1 MKQVVK
7 NRIHAVDALRGFA
20 LAGIVIAH
28 VLEQFLAG
36 FPTDEMR
43 AVMFSGPVDYIVD
56 TVSFWIIRGKF
67 FALFSLL
74 FGLSFFIQMDNA
86 EKSGVHYKT
95 RYLWRLL
102 VLLVIGVAHNSF
114 YSGDILVIYVLFG
127 FLLIPFHSVSNKVV
141 LALAV
146 ILFLGGGRFL
156 SYGIFGN
163 ESIIA
168 LNIENFDEKY
178 MAAITGGSLFE
189 VWRMNFISMI
199 GKFNFQMGVLGRG
212 YLTFAFFLLG
222 MWIGRTRLLE
232 NLQSNTTV
240 LKKIILWSF
249 VGTLAMIPL
258 FWYLFSQMESIF
270 DFTSW
275 WSMFALSAYDNFNF
289 FFTIFL
295 AAGFVYLF
303 ELPKMQKT
311 LSWLAPYGRMALT
324 NYVFQSL
331 IGTFLFFN
339 WGLGY
344 MGQLRN
350 IELLLIAFLIIGAQM
365 IISFYWMKK
374 FKYGP
379 IEWLWR
385 SLTYLKVQPF
395 IISQPIPVVIKE
407 KLD

>member
-1 MKQVVK
+1 MNQVQK

-36 FPTDEMR
+36 FPTEEMR
-43 AVMFSGPVDYIVD
+43 AVMFTGPIDYVVD

-102 VLLVIGVAHNSF
+102 VLLGIGMFHNFF

-127 FLLIPFHSVSNKVV
+127 FLLIPFYSVSNKVV

-146 ILFLGGGRFL
+146 FLFLGGGRFL
-156 SYGIFGN
+156 SFGIFGN
-163 ESIIA
+163 ESILA

-178 MAAITGGSLFE
+178 MAAITGGTIME
-189 VWRMNFISMI
+189 VWRVNFIALI

-232 NLQSNTTV
+232 NLQTNATI

-249 VGTLAMIPL
+249 IGTLAMIPV
-258 FWYLFSQMESIF
+258 FWYLFSQMDSIF

-311 LSWLAPYGRMALT
+311 LSWFAPYGRMALT

-365 IISFYWMKK
+365 IISFY
-374 FKYGP
+374 
-379 IEWLWR
+379 
-385 SLTYLKVQPF
+385 
-395 IISQPIPVVIKE
+395 
-407 KLD
+407 

>member
-1 MKQVVK
+1 MNTAKK
-7 NRIHAVDALRGFA
+7 NRIHSVDALRGFA
-20 LAGIVIAH
+20 LTGIVIAH
-28 VLEQFLAG
+28 VLEQYLAA
-36 FPTDEMR
+36 FPTQEMQ
-43 AVMFSGPVDYIVD
+43 AVMFAGPVDTIVD
-56 TVSFWIIRGKF
+56 GFSFWVIRGKF

-86 EKSGVHYKT
+86 EKSATHYKT

-102 VLLVIGVAHNSF
+102 VLLGIGVVHNSF
-114 YSGDILVIYVLFG
+114 YSGDILVVYVLFG
-127 FLLIPFHSVSNKVV
+127 FLLIPFYSVSNKVV

-163 ESIIA
+163 ESILA
-168 LNIENFDEKY
+168 MNIENFSETY
-178 MAAITGGSLFE
+178 MAAITSGTIME
-189 VWRMNFISMI
+189 VWRVNFISMI

-222 MWIGRTRLLE
+222 MWIGRTRLFE
-232 NLQSNTTV
+232 NLQTNAPL
-240 LKKIILWSF
+240 LKKIILWSA
-249 VGTLAMIPL
+249 VGTIAMIPL
-258 FWYLFSQMESIF
+258 FWYMFSQMESIF

-295 AAGFVYLF
+295 AAGFVYLY
-303 ELPKMQKT
+303 ELPKMQRL
-311 LSWLAPYGRMALT
+311 LSWFAPYGRMALT

-344 MGQLRN
+344 IGQFRN
-350 IELLLIAFLIIGAQM
+350 IELFIIGLLIIGAQM
-365 IISFYWMKK
+365 IISFYWLKN

-379 IEWLWR
+379 LEWAWR
-385 SLTYLKVQPF
+385 SLTYMKIQPF
-395 IISQPIPVVIKE
+395 IAQP
-407 KLD
+407 KLESGIVT

>member
-1 MKQVVK
+1 MNPVKK

-28 VLEQFLAG
+28 VLEQFLAA
-36 FPTDEMR
+36 FPTEEMQ
-43 AVMFSGPVDYIVD
+43 AVMFSGPVDHAVD
-56 TVSFWIIRGKF
+56 AFSFWGIRGKF

-86 EKSGVHYKT
+86 EKSGVSYKM
-95 RYLWRLL
+95 RYLWRLM
-102 VLLVIGVAHNSF
+102 VLFGIGVVHNSF
-114 YSGDILVIYVLFG
+114 YSGDILVVYVLFG
-127 FLLIPFHSVSNKVV
+127 FLLIPFYSVSNKVV

-163 ESIIA
+163 ESILA
-168 LNIENFDEKY
+168 LNIENFNEKY
-178 MAAITGGSLFE
+178 LAAITSGTILD
-189 VWRMNFISMI
+189 VWRVNFISMI
-199 GKFNFQMGVLGRG
+199 GKFNFQMGVFGRG
-212 YLTFAFFLLG
+212 YLTFAFFLFG

-232 NLQSNTTV
+232 NLQTNAAT

-249 VGTLAMIPL
+249 VGTIAMIPL
-258 FWYLFSQMESIF
+258 FWYMFSQMESIF

-295 AAGFVYLF
+295 AAGFIYLF
-303 ELPKMQKT
+303 ELPKMQKA
-311 LSWLAPYGRMALT
+311 LSWFGPYGRMALT

-339 WGLGY
+339 WGLGLI
-344 MGQLRN
+344 GKFRN
-350 IELLLIAFLIIGAQM
+350 IELLVIALLLIGLQI
-365 IISFYWMKK
+365 IISWYWFKK

-379 IEWLWR
+379 VEWLWR
-385 SLTYLKVQPF
+385 SLTYLKLQPF
-395 IISQPIPVVIKE
+395 RILKPIPVAIK
-407 KLD
+407 K

>member
-1 MKQVVK
+1 MKTVNK
-7 NRIHAVDALRGFA
+7 NRIHSVDALRGFA

-28 VLEQFLAG
+28 VLEQYLAA
-36 FPTDEMR
+36 FPTEEMR
-43 AVMFSGPVDYIVD
+43 AVMFAGPVDTIVD
-56 TVSFWIIRGKF
+56 GFSFWVIRGKF

-86 EKSGVHYKT
+86 EKSGTHYKT

-102 VLLVIGVAHNSF
+102 VLLGIGVVHNSF
-114 YSGDILVIYVLFG
+114 YSGDILVVYVLFG
-127 FLLIPFHSVSNKVV
+127 FLLIPFHSISNKIV

-146 ILFLGGGRFL
+146 LLFLGGGRFL

-163 ESIIA
+163 ESILA
-168 LNIENFDEKY
+168 MNIENFNETY
-178 MAAITGGSLFE
+178 IAAITSGTIIE
-189 VWRMNFISMI
+189 VWRVNFISMI

-222 MWIGRTRLLE
+222 MWIGRTRLFE
-232 NLQSNTTV
+232 NLQTNASL
-240 LKKIILWSF
+240 LKKIMLWSS
-249 VGTLAMIPL
+249 VGTIAMIPL
-258 FWYLFSQMESIF
+258 FWYMFSHMESIF

-295 AAGFVYLF
+295 AAGFVYLY
-303 ELPKMQKT
+303 ELPKMQRL
-311 LSWLAPYGRMALT
+311 LSWFAPYGRMALT

-344 MGQLRN
+344 IGQFRN
-350 IELLLIAFLIIGAQM
+350 IELFIIGLLIIAAQM
-365 IISFYWMKK
+365 IISYYWLKK

-379 IEWLWR
+379 LEWAWR
-385 SLTYLKVQPF
+385 SLTYMKIQPF
-395 IISQPIPVVIKE
+395 IAQP
-407 KLD
+407 KLESAIVT

>member
-1 MKQVVK
+1 MNTVK
-7 NRIHAVDALRGFA
+7 INRIHSVDALRGFA
-20 LAGIVIAH
+20 LTGIVIAH
-28 VLEQFLAG
+28 VLEQYLAA
-36 FPTDEMR
+36 FPTQEMQ
-43 AVMFSGPVDYIVD
+43 AVMFAGPLDTIVD
-56 TVSFWIIRGKF
+56 GFSFWVIRGKF

-86 EKSGVHYKT
+86 EKSATHYKT

-102 VLLVIGVAHNSF
+102 VLLGIGVVHNSF
-114 YSGDILVIYVLFG
+114 YSGDILVVYVLFG
-127 FLLIPFHSVSNKVV
+127 FLLIPFYSVSNKVV

-163 ESIIA
+163 ESILA
-168 LNIENFDEKY
+168 MNIENFSETY
-178 MAAITGGSLFE
+178 MAAITSGTIME
-189 VWRMNFISMI
+189 VWRVNFISMI

-222 MWIGRTRLLE
+222 MWIGRTRLFE
-232 NLQSNTTV
+232 NLQTNAPL
-240 LKKIILWSF
+240 LKKIILWSAA
-249 VGTLAMIPL
+249 GTIAMIPL
-258 FWYLFSQMESIF
+258 FWYMFSQMESIF

-295 AAGFVYLF
+295 AAGFVYLY
-303 ELPKMQKT
+303 ELPKMQKL
-311 LSWLAPYGRMALT
+311 LSWFAPYGRMALT

-344 MGQLRN
+344 IGQFRN
-350 IELLLIAFLIIGAQM
+350 IELFIIGLLIIGAQM
-365 IISFYWMKK
+365 IISFYWLKN

-379 IEWLWR
+379 LEWAWR
-385 SLTYLKVQPF
+385 SLTYMKIQPF
-395 IISQPIPVVIKE
+395 IAQP
-407 KLD
+407 KLESGIVT

>member
-1 MKQVVK
+1 MNTAKK
-7 NRIHAVDALRGFA
+7 NRIHSVDALRGFA
-20 LAGIVIAH
+20 LTGIVIAH
-28 VLEQFLAG
+28 VLEQYLAA
-36 FPTDEMR
+36 FPTQEMQ
-43 AVMFSGPVDYIVD
+43 AVMFAGPVDTIVD
-56 TVSFWIIRGKF
+56 GFSFWVIRGKF

-86 EKSGVHYKT
+86 EKSATHYKT

-102 VLLVIGVAHNSF
+102 VLLGIGVVHNSF
-114 YSGDILVIYVLFG
+114 YSGDILVVYVLFG
-127 FLLIPFHSVSNKVV
+127 FLLIPFYSVSNKVV

-163 ESIIA
+163 ESILA
-168 LNIENFDEKY
+168 MNIENFSETY
-178 MAAITGGSLFE
+178 MAAITSGTIME
-189 VWRMNFISMI
+189 VWRVNFISMI

-222 MWIGRTRLLE
+222 MWIGRTRLFE
-232 NLQSNTTV
+232 NLQTNAPL
-240 LKKIILWSF
+240 LKKIILWSAA
-249 VGTLAMIPL
+249 GTIAMIPL
-258 FWYLFSQMESIF
+258 FWYMFSQMESIF

-295 AAGFVYLF
+295 AAGFVYLH
-303 ELPKMQKT
+303 ELPKMQRL
-311 LSWLAPYGRMALT
+311 LSWFAPYGRMALT

-344 MGQLRN
+344 IGQFRN
-350 IELLLIAFLIIGAQM
+350 IELFIIGLLIIGAQM
-365 IISFYWMKK
+365 IISFYWLKN

-379 IEWLWR
+379 LEWAWR
-385 SLTYLKVQPF
+385 SLTYMKIQPF
-395 IISQPIPVVIKE
+395 IAQP
-407 KLD
+407 KLESGIVT

>member
-1 MKQVVK
+1 MNTAKK
-7 NRIHAVDALRGFA
+7 NRIHSVDALRGFA
-20 LAGIVIAH
+20 LTGIVIAH
-28 VLEQFLAG
+28 VLEQYLAA
-36 FPTDEMR
+36 FPTQEMQ
-43 AVMFSGPVDYIVD
+43 AVMFAGPVDTIVD
-56 TVSFWIIRGKF
+56 GFSFWVIRGKF

-86 EKSGVHYKT
+86 EKSATHYKT

-102 VLLVIGVAHNSF
+102 VLLGIGVVHNSF
-114 YSGDILVIYVLFG
+114 YSGDILVVYVLFG
-127 FLLIPFHSVSNKVV
+127 FLLIPFYSVSNKVV

-163 ESIIA
+163 ESILA
-168 LNIENFDEKY
+168 MNIENFSETY
-178 MAAITGGSLFE
+178 MAAITSGTIME
-189 VWRMNFISMI
+189 VWRVNFISMI

-222 MWIGRTRLLE
+222 MWIGRTRLFE
-232 NLQSNTTV
+232 NLQTNAPL
-240 LKKIILWSF
+240 LKKIILWSAA
-249 VGTLAMIPL
+249 GTIAMIPL
-258 FWYLFSQMESIF
+258 FWYMFSQMESIF

-295 AAGFVYLF
+295 AAGFVYLY
-303 ELPKMQKT
+303 ELPKMQRL
-311 LSWLAPYGRMALT
+311 LSWFAPYGRMALT

-344 MGQLRN
+344 IGQFRN
-350 IELLLIAFLIIGAQM
+350 IELFIIGLLIIGAQM
-365 IISFYWMKK
+365 IISFYWLKN

-379 IEWLWR
+379 LEWAWR
-385 SLTYLKVQPF
+385 SLTYMKIQPF
-395 IISQPIPVVIKE
+395 IAQP
-407 KLD
+407 KLESGIVT

>member
-1 MKQVVK
+1 MNQVKK

-43 AVMFSGPVDYIVD
+43 AVMFSGPVDFIVD

-86 EKSGVHYKT
+86 EKSGVNYKT
-95 RYLWRLL
+95 WYLWRLL
-102 VLLVIGVAHNSF
+102 ILLVIGVVHNSF

-127 FLLIPFHSVSNKVV
+127 FLLIPFQSVSNKVV
-141 LALAV
+141 LAIAV

-156 SYGIFGN
+156 SFGIFGN
-163 ESIIA
+163 DSIIA

-178 MAAITGGSLFE
+178 ITAITGGSLTE
-189 VWRMNFISMI
+189 VWRVNFIALI

-222 MWIGRTRLLE
+222 MWIGRSRLLE
-232 NLQSNTTV
+232 NLQANTTF

-249 VGTLAMIPL
+249 VGTIAMIPL

-275 WSMFALSAYDNFNF
+275 WSMFALTAYDNFNF

-303 ELPKMQKT
+303 ESPKMQKT

-365 IISFYWMKK
+365 IISFYWMRK

-385 SLTYLKVQPF
+385 SLTFLKLQPF
-395 IISQPIPVVIKE
+395 IMSNSHPVVIQE
-407 KLD
+407 K

>member
-1 MKQVVK
+1 MNTIKK
-7 NRIHAVDALRGFA
+7 NRIHSVDALRGFA

-28 VLEQFLAG
+28 VLEQYLAA
-36 FPTDEMR
+36 FPTEEMR
-43 AVMFSGPVDYIVD
+43 AVMFSGPVDNMVD
-56 TVSFWIIRGKF
+56 LFSFWVIRGKF

-86 EKSGVHYKT
+86 EKSATHYKT

-102 VLLVIGVAHNSF
+102 VLLGIGVVHNSF
-114 YSGDILVIYVLFG
+114 YSGDILVVYVLFG
-127 FLLIPFHSVSNKVV
+127 FLLIPFHSVSNKIV

-146 ILFLGGGRFL
+146 LLFLGGGRFL

-163 ESIIA
+163 ESILA
-168 LNIENFDEKY
+168 MNIENFSETY
-178 MAAITGGSLFE
+178 LAAITSGTIIE
-189 VWRMNFISMI
+189 VWWVNFISMI

-222 MWIGRTRLLE
+222 MWIGRTRLFE
-232 NLQSNTTV
+232 NLQTNAPL
-240 LKKIILWSF
+240 LKKIILWSAA
-249 VGTLAMIPL
+249 GTIAMIPL
-258 FWYLFSQMESIF
+258 FWYMFSQMESIF

-295 AAGFVYLF
+295 AAGFVYLY
-303 ELPKMQKT
+303 ELPKMQKL
-311 LSWLAPYGRMALT
+311 LSWFAPYGRMALT

-344 MGQLRN
+344 IGQFRN
-350 IELLLIAFLIIGAQM
+350 IELFIIGLLIIGAQM
-365 IISFYWMKK
+365 IISFYWLKN

-379 IEWLWR
+379 LEWAWR
-385 SLTYLKVQPF
+385 SLTYMKIQPF
-395 IISQPIPVVIKE
+395 IAQP
-407 KLD
+407 KLESGIVT

>member
-1 MKQVVK
+1 MNQVVK

-43 AVMFSGPVDYIVD
+43 AVMFSGPVDFIVD

-86 EKSGVHYKT
+86 EKSGVNYKT

-127 FLLIPFHSVSNKVV
+127 FLLIPFHSTSNKVV

-163 ESIIA
+163 DSIIA

-178 MAAITGGSLFE
+178 MAAITGGTLLD
-189 VWRMNFISMI
+189 VWRVNFIALI
-199 GKFNFQMGVLGRG
+199 GKFNFQMGVFGRG

-240 LKKIILWSF
+240 LKKIIQWSF

-311 LSWLAPYGRMALT
+311 LAWLAPYGRMALT

-407 KLD
+407 N

>member
-1 MKQVVK
+1 MVTNKK
-7 NRIHAVDALRGFA
+7 NRIHSVDALRGFA

-28 VLEQFLAG
+28 VLEQYLAA
-36 FPTDEMR
+36 FPTEEMK
-43 AVMFSGPVDYIVD
+43 AVMFAGPVDYIVD
-56 TVSFWIIRGKF
+56 EFSFWVIRGKF

-102 VLLVIGVAHNSF
+102 ILLGIGVVHNLF
-114 YSGDILVIYVLFG
+114 YAGDILVIYVLFG
-127 FLLIPFHSVSNKVV
+127 FLLIPFHAVSNKIVLVV
-141 LALAV
+141 AV

-156 SYGIFGN
+156 SYGIFGS
-163 ESIIA
+163 EPILAMS
-168 LNIENFDEKY
+168 IENFNETY
-178 MAAITGGSLFE
+178 LAALTSGSLLE
-189 VWRMNFISMI
+189 VWRMNFLSMV

-222 MWIGRTRLLE
+222 MWIGRTRLFE
-232 NLQSNTTV
+232 NLQSNATM
-240 LKKIILWSF
+240 LKKIILWSAA
-249 VGTLAMIPL
+249 GTIAMIPI
-258 FWYLFSQMESIF
+258 FWYMFSQMDSIF
-270 DFTSW
+270 DFTTW

-295 AAGFVYLF
+295 AAGFVYLY
-303 ELPKMQKT
+303 ELPKMQKL
-311 LSWLAPYGRMALT
+311 LSWFAPYGRMALT

-344 MGQLRN
+344 VGKLRN
-350 IELLLIAFLIIGAQM
+350 IELLFIALAILGAQM
-365 IISFYWMKK
+365 VISYYWLKK

-379 IEWLWR
+379 LEWAWR
-385 SLTYLKVQPF
+385 SLTYMEIQSFTREPEKVKPGF
-395 IISQPIPVVIKE
+395 IV
-407 KLD
+407 

>member
-1 MKQVVK
+1 MDPVQK

-43 AVMFSGPVDYIVD
+43 AVMFTGPVDYIVD

-95 RYLWRLL
+95 RYLCRLL

-156 SYGIFGN
+156 SFGIFGN

-178 MAAITGGSLFE
+178 MAAITGGTIMD
-189 VWRMNFISMI
+189 VWRVNFFALI

-232 NLQSNTTV
+232 NLQSNTTF
-240 LKKIILWSF
+240 LKKLILWSF
-249 VGTLAMIPL
+249 LGTLAMIPL

-303 ELPKMQKT
+303 ESPKMQKR
-311 LSWLAPYGRMALT
+311 LSWFVPYGRMALT

-339 WGLGY
+339 WGLDLA
-344 MGQLRN
+344 GQFRN
-350 IELLLIAFLIIGAQM
+350 IELLIIAFLIIGTQM
-365 IISFYWMKK
+365 VISWYWMKK
-374 FKYGP
+374 FKFGP
-379 IEWLWR
+379 VEWIWR
-385 SLTYLKVQPF
+385 SLTYLKLQPF
-395 IISQPIPVVIKE
+395 KILNPNPVVIKE
-407 KLD
+407 Y

>member
-1 MKQVVK
+1 MDPVQK

-43 AVMFSGPVDYIVD
+43 AVMFTGPVDYIVD

-156 SYGIFGN
+156 SFGIFGN

-178 MAAITGGSLFE
+178 MAAITGGTIMD
-189 VWRMNFISMI
+189 VWRVNFFALI

-232 NLQSNTTV
+232 NLQSNTTF
-240 LKKIILWSF
+240 LKKLILWSF
-249 VGTLAMIPL
+249 LGTLAMIPL

-303 ELPKMQKT
+303 ESPKMQKR
-311 LSWLAPYGRMALT
+311 LSWFVPYGRMALT

-339 WGLGY
+339 YGLGY
-344 MGQLRN
+344 MGKFRN
-350 IELLLIAFLIIGAQM
+350 IELLIIPFLIIGAQM
-365 IISFYWMKK
+365 VISWYWMKK
-374 FKYGP
+374 FKFGP
-379 IEWLWR
+379 VEWVWR
-385 SLTYLKVQPF
+385 SLTYLKLQPF
-395 IISQPIPVVIKE
+395 KILNPNPVVIKE
-407 KLD
+407 Y

>member
-1 MKQVVK
+1 MDPVQK

-43 AVMFSGPVDYIVD
+43 AVMFTGPVDYIVD

-156 SYGIFGN
+156 SFGIFGN

-178 MAAITGGSLFE
+178 MAAITGGTIMD
-189 VWRMNFISMI
+189 VWRVNFFALI

-232 NLQSNTTV
+232 NLQSNTTF
-240 LKKIILWSF
+240 LKKLILWSF
-249 VGTLAMIPL
+249 LGTLAMIPL

-303 ELPKMQKT
+303 ESPKMQKR
-311 LSWLAPYGRMALT
+311 LS
-324 NYVFQSL
+324 
-331 IGTFLFFN
+331 
-339 WGLGY
+339 
-344 MGQLRN
+344 
-350 IELLLIAFLIIGAQM
+350 
-365 IISFYWMKK
+365 
-374 FKYGP
+374 
-379 IEWLWR
+379 
-385 SLTYLKVQPF
+385 
-395 IISQPIPVVIKE
+395 
-407 KLD
+407 

>member
-1 MKQVVK
+1 MSLSEKK
-7 NRIHAVDALRGFA
+7 RIHSIDALRGFA
-20 LAGIVIAH
+20 LFGIVIAH
-28 VLEQFLAG
+28 VLEQFLAAS
-36 FPTDEMR
+36 PTGEMQ
-43 AVMFSGPVDYIVD
+43 AVMVSKPIDQIVD
-56 TVSFWIIRGKF
+56 LLSFWIIRGKF

-102 VLLVIGVAHNSF
+102 VLLGIGMVHNFF
-114 YSGDILVIYVLFG
+114 YSGDILTIYVLFG
-127 FLLIPFHSVSNKVV
+127 FLLIPFFSVSNRVV
-141 LALAV
+141 LVIAV
-146 ILFLGGGRFL
+146 LLFLGLGRFL
-156 SYGIFGN
+156 SFAIFGN

-178 MAAITGGSLFE
+178 MSAITGGTLLD
-189 VWRMNFISMI
+189 VWQMNFYALI

-222 MWIGRTRLLE
+222 MWLGRTRLLE
-232 NLQSNTTV
+232 NLQQNKTV
-240 LKKIILWSF
+240 LKKIMLWSF
-249 VGTLAMIPL
+249 VGTLAMIPV

-295 AAGFVYLF
+295 ASGFVYLI
-303 ELPKMQKT
+303 ELPKMQT
-311 LSWLAPYGRMALT
+311 VLSWFAPYGRMALT

-339 WGLGY
+339 WGLGLV
-344 MGQLRN
+344 GQFRN
-350 IELLLIAFLIIGAQM
+350 LELLIIALLIIAAQM
-365 IISFYWMKK
+365 VISWYWMKK
-374 FKYGP
+374 FKFGP

-385 SLTYLKVQPF
+385 SLTYLKIQPF
-395 IISQPIPVVIKE
+395 INSRPIPE
-407 KLD
+407 TLKL

>member
-1 MKQVVK
+1 MKTVKK
-7 NRIHAVDALRGFA
+7 NRIHSVDALRGFA

-28 VLEQFLAG
+28 VLEQYLAA
-36 FPTDEMR
+36 FPTEEMQ
-43 AVMFSGPVDYIVD
+43 AVMFAGPVDAIVD
-56 TVSFWIIRGKF
+56 GFSFWVIRGKF

-102 VLLVIGVAHNSF
+102 VLLGIGVVHNFF
-114 YSGDILVIYVLFG
+114 YSGDILVVYVLFG
-127 FLLIPFHSVSNKVV
+127 FLLIPFHSISSKIV
-141 LALAV
+141 LAVA
-146 ILFLGGGRFL
+146 ITLFLGGGRFL

-163 ESIIA
+163 EFILA
-168 LNIENFDEKY
+168 MNIENFDERY
-178 MAAITGGSLFE
+178 LTALTNGTILE
-189 VWRMNFISMI
+189 VWRMNFLSMI
-199 GKFNFQMGVLGRG
+199 GKFNFQLGVIGRG

-222 MWIGRTRLLE
+222 MWIGRTRLFE
-232 NLQSNTTV
+232 NLQTNV
-240 LKKIILWSF
+240 LLLKKIILWSAA
-249 VGTLAMIPL
+249 GTFAMIPL
-258 FWYLFSQMESIF
+258 FWYMFSQMESIF

-295 AAGFVYLF
+295 AAGFVYLY
-303 ELPKMQKT
+303 ELPKMQKLLT
-311 LSWLAPYGRMALT
+311 WFAPYGRMALT

-344 MGQLRN
+344 IARLRN
-350 IELLLIAFLIIGAQM
+350 IELLFVGLIIIGVQ
-365 IISFYWMKK
+365 IIVSYYWLKK

-379 IEWLWR
+379 LEWAWR
-385 SLTYLKVQPF
+385 SLT
-395 IISQPIPVVIKE
+395 
-407 KLD
+407 

>member
-1 MKQVVK
+1 MDPVQK

-43 AVMFSGPVDYIVD
+43 AVMFTGPVDYIVD

-156 SYGIFGN
+156 SFGIFGN

-178 MAAITGGSLFE
+178 MAAITGGTIMD
-189 VWRMNFISMI
+189 VWRVNFFALI

-232 NLQSNTTV
+232 NLQSNTTF
-240 LKKIILWSF
+240 LKKLILWSF
-249 VGTLAMIPL
+249 LGTLAMIPL

-303 ELPKMQKT
+303 ESPKMQKR
-311 LSWLAPYGRMALT
+311 LSWFVPYGRMALT

-339 WGLGY
+339 YGLGY
-344 MGQLRN
+344 MGKFRN
-350 IELLLIAFLIIGAQM
+350 IELLIIAFLIIGAQM
-365 IISFYWMKK
+365 VISWYWMKK
-374 FKYGP
+374 FKFGP
-379 IEWLWR
+379 VEWVWR
-385 SLTYLKVQPF
+385 SLTYLKLQPF
-395 IISQPIPVVIKE
+395 KILNPNPVVIKE
-407 KLD
+407 Y

>member
-1 MKQVVK
+1 MKTVNK
-7 NRIHAVDALRGFA
+7 NRIHSVDALRGFA

-28 VLEQFLAG
+28 VLEQYLAA
-36 FPTDEMR
+36 FPTQEMQ
-43 AVMFSGPVDYIVD
+43 AVMFAGPVDTIVD
-56 TVSFWIIRGKF
+56 GFSFWVIRGKF

-86 EKSGVHYKT
+86 EKSGTHYKT

-102 VLLVIGVAHNSF
+102 VLLGIGVVHNSF
-114 YSGDILVIYVLFG
+114 YSGDILVVYVLFG
-127 FLLIPFHSVSNKVV
+127 FLLIPFHSVSNKIV

-146 ILFLGGGRFL
+146 LLFLGGGRFL

-163 ESIIA
+163 ESILA
-168 LNIENFDEKY
+168 MNIENFNETY
-178 MAAITGGSLFE
+178 IAAITSGTIIE
-189 VWRMNFISMI
+189 VWRVNFISMI

-222 MWIGRTRLLE
+222 MWIGRTRLFE
-232 NLQSNTTV
+232 NLQTNASL
-240 LKKIILWSF
+240 LKKIMLWSS
-249 VGTLAMIPL
+249 VGTIAMIPL
-258 FWYLFSQMESIF
+258 FWYMFSHMESIF

-295 AAGFVYLF
+295 AAGFVYLY
-303 ELPKMQKT
+303 ELPKMQRL
-311 LSWLAPYGRMALT
+311 LSWFAPYGRMALT

-344 MGQLRN
+344 IGQFRN
-350 IELLLIAFLIIGAQM
+350 IELFIIGLLIIAAQM
-365 IISFYWMKK
+365 IISYYWLKK

-379 IEWLWR
+379 LEWAWR
-385 SLTYLKVQPF
+385 SLTYMKIQPF
-395 IISQPIPVVIKE
+395 IAQP
-407 KLD
+407 KLESAIVT

>member
-1 MKQVVK
+1 MNSVK
-7 NRIHAVDALRGFA
+7 RNRIHSIDALRGFA

-28 VLEQFLAG
+28 VLEQYLAA
-36 FPTDEMR
+36 FPTEEMQ
-43 AVMFSGPVDYIVD
+43 AVMFAGTADTIVD
-56 TVSFWIIRGKF
+56 GFSFWVIRGKF

-102 VLLVIGVAHNSF
+102 VLLGIGVVHNFF
-114 YSGDILVIYVLFG
+114 YSGDILVVYVLFG
-127 FLLIPFHSVSNKVV
+127 FLLIPFHSLSNKIV
-141 LALAV
+141 LAVAV

-163 ESIIA
+163 DPILEMGF
-168 LNIENFDEKY
+168 ENFDENY
-178 MAAITGGSLFE
+178 IAALTSGTIFE
-189 VWRMNFISMI
+189 VWWVNFLAMI
-199 GKFNFQMGVLGRG
+199 GKFNFQLGVIGRG

-222 MWIGRTRLLE
+222 MWIGRTRLFE
-232 NLQSNTTV
+232 NLQTNTGV
-240 LKKIILWSF
+240 LKKIMIYSAA
-249 VGTLAMIPL
+249 GTIAMIPL
-258 FWYLFSQMESIF
+258 FGYMFSQMESMF
-270 DFTSW
+270 DFTTW

-303 ELPKMQKT
+303 ERPKMQKI
-311 LSWLAPYGRMALT
+311 LSWFAPYGRMALT

-344 MGQLRN
+344 IGQLRN
-350 IELLLIAFLIIGAQM
+350 IELFFIALIIIGFQM
-365 IISFYWMKK
+365 IISHYWLLV
-374 FKYGP
+374 FRYGP
-379 IEWLWR
+379 IEWAWR
-385 SLTYLKVQPF
+385 SLTYMKVQPLMRE
-395 IISQPIPVVIKE
+395 SG
-407 KLD
+407 KLKPRPAV

>member
-1 MKQVVK
+1 MNTIKK
-7 NRIHAVDALRGFA
+7 NRIHSVDALRGFA

-28 VLEQFLAG
+28 VLEQYLAA
-36 FPTDEMR
+36 FPTEEMR
-43 AVMFSGPVDYIVD
+43 AVMFSGPVDNMVD
-56 TVSFWIIRGKF
+56 LFSFWVIRGKF

-86 EKSGVHYKT
+86 EKSATHYKT

-102 VLLVIGVAHNSF
+102 VLLGIGVVHNSF
-114 YSGDILVIYVLFG
+114 YSGDILVVYVLFG
-127 FLLIPFHSVSNKVV
+127 FLLIPFHSVSNKIV

-146 ILFLGGGRFL
+146 LLFLGGGRFL

-163 ESIIA
+163 ESILA
-168 LNIENFDEKY
+168 MNIENFSETY
-178 MAAITGGSLFE
+178 LAAITSGTIIE
-189 VWRMNFISMI
+189 VWWVNFISMI

-222 MWIGRTRLLE
+222 MWIGRTRLFE
-232 NLQSNTTV
+232 NLQTNAFL
-240 LKKIILWSF
+240 LKKIILWSS
-249 VGTLAMIPL
+249 VGTIAMIPL
-258 FWYLFSQMESIF
+258 FWYMFSHMESIF

-295 AAGFVYLF
+295 AAGFVYLY
-303 ELPKMQKT
+303 ELPKMQRL
-311 LSWLAPYGRMALT
+311 LSWFAPYGRMALT

-344 MGQLRN
+344 IGQFRN
-350 IELLLIAFLIIGAQM
+350 IELFIIGLLIIGAQM
-365 IISFYWMKK
+365 IISFYWLKN

-379 IEWLWR
+379 LEWAWR
-385 SLTYLKVQPF
+385 SLTYMKIQPF
-395 IISQPIPVVIKE
+395 IAQP
-407 KLD
+407 KLESGIVT

>member
-1 MKQVVK
+1 MNQVQK
-7 NRIHAVDALRGFA
+7 NRIHSVDALRGFA
-20 LAGIVIAH
+20 LVGIVIAH
-28 VLEQFLAG
+28 VLEQFLAA
-36 FPTDEMR
+36 FPTEEMQ
-43 AVMFSGPVDYIVD
+43 AVMFSGPVDTAVD
-56 TVSFWIIRGKF
+56 AISFWGIRGKF

-74 FGLSFFIQMDNA
+74 FGLSYFIQMDNA
-86 EKSGVHYKT
+86 EKSGVPYKM

-102 VLLVIGVAHNSF
+102 VLLGIGVVHNSF
-114 YSGDILVIYVLFG
+114 YSGDILVVYVLFG
-127 FLLIPFHSVSNKVV
+127 FLLIPFYSVSNKVV

-163 ESIIA
+163 ESILA

-178 MAAITGGSLFE
+178 MAALTSGTILD
-189 VWRMNFISMI
+189 VWRVNFISMI
-199 GKFNFQMGVLGRG
+199 GKFNFQMGVFGRG

-222 MWIGRTRLLE
+222 MWVGRTRLLE
-232 NLQSNTTV
+232 NLQTNAAI

-249 VGTLAMIPL
+249 VGTIAMIPI

-289 FFTIFL
+289 FFTVFL
-295 AAGFVYLF
+295 AAGFIYLF
-303 ELPKMQKT
+303 ELPKMQKS

-339 WGLGY
+339 WGLGLI
-344 MGQLRN
+344 GKFRN
-350 IELLLIAFLIIGAQM
+350 IELLVIALLLIAFQM
-365 IISFYWMKK
+365 IISWYWLKK

-379 IEWLWR
+379 VEWLWR
-385 SLTYLKVQPF
+385 SLTYLKLQPF
-395 IISQPIPVVIKE
+395 RNLKPIPVAIK
-407 KLD
+407 K

>member
-1 MKQVVK
+1 MKTVKK
-7 NRIHAVDALRGFA
+7 NRIHSVDALRGFA

-28 VLEQFLAG
+28 VLEQYLAA
-36 FPTDEMR
+36 FPTEEMQ
-43 AVMFSGPVDYIVD
+43 AVMFAGPVDAIVD
-56 TVSFWIIRGKF
+56 GFSFWVIRGKF

-102 VLLVIGVAHNSF
+102 ILLGIGVVHNFF
-114 YSGDILVIYVLFG
+114 YSGDILVVYVLFG
-127 FLLIPFHSVSNKVV
+127 FLLIPFHSISNKIV
-141 LALAV
+141 LAVA
-146 ILFLGGGRFL
+146 ITLFLGGGRFL

-163 ESIIA
+163 ESILA
-168 LNIENFDEKY
+168 MNIENFDERY
-178 MAAITGGSLFE
+178 LAALTNGTILE
-189 VWRMNFISMI
+189 VWRMNFLSMI
-199 GKFNFQMGVLGRG
+199 GKFNFQLGVIGRG

-222 MWIGRTRLLE
+222 MWIGRTRLFE
-232 NLQSNTTV
+232 NLQTNALL
-240 LKKIILWSF
+240 LKKIILWSAA
-249 VGTLAMIPL
+249 GTFAMIPL
-258 FWYLFSQMESIF
+258 FWYMFSQMESIF

-295 AAGFVYLF
+295 AAGFVYLY
-303 ELPKMQKT
+303 ELPKMQKLLT
-311 LSWLAPYGRMALT
+311 WFAPYGRMALT

-344 MGQLRN
+344 IARLRN
-350 IELLLIAFLIIGAQM
+350 IELLFVGLMIIGVQM
-365 IISFYWMKK
+365 IVSYYWLKK

-379 IEWLWR
+379 LEWAWR
-385 SLTYLKVQPF
+385 SLTYMKIQTFRREPEIVKPGL
-395 IISQPIPVVIKE
+395 VV
-407 KLD
+407 

>member
-1 MKQVVK
+1 MNKAER
-7 NRIHAVDALRGFA
+7 NRIHSVDALRGFA

-36 FPTDEMR
+36 SPTDEMR
-43 AVMFSGPVDYIVD
+43 AVMFSGPVDFMVD

-86 EKSGVHYKT
+86 EKSGVNYKT

-102 VLLVIGVAHNSF
+102 VLLGIGLFHNFF

-146 ILFLGGGRFL
+146 ILFLGAGRFL
-156 SYGIFGN
+156 SFGIFGN
-163 ESIIA
+163 DSIIA

-178 MAAITGGSLFE
+178 MAAITGGTLMD
-189 VWRMNFISMI
+189 VWRVNFIALI

-232 NLQSNTTV
+232 NLQSNTKV

-249 VGTLAMIPL
+249 VGTIAMIPL
-258 FWYLFSQMESIF
+258 FWYLFSQMDNIF
-270 DFTSW
+270 NFTSW

-303 ELPKMQKT
+303 ELPKMEN
-311 LSWLAPYGRMALT
+311 LFSWFAPYGRMALT

-339 WGLGY
+339 WGLGQA
-344 MGQLRN
+344 GQFRN

-365 IISFYWMKK
+365 IISWYWMKK

-395 IISQPIPVVIKE
+395 IISRPLPETIN
-407 KLD
+407 L

>member
-1 MKQVVK
+1 MNQVKK
-7 NRIHAVDALRGFA
+7 NRIHSVDALRGFA

-28 VLEQFLAG
+28 VLEQFLAA
-36 FPTDEMR
+36 FPTDEMK

-56 TVSFWIIRGKF
+56 TFSFWIIRGKF

-86 EKSGVHYKT
+86 EKSGLNYKT

-102 VLLVIGVAHNSF
+102 VLLGIGVVHNSF

-168 LNIENFDEKY
+168 LNIENFNEKY

-232 NLQSNTTV
+232 NLQANTTL

-258 FWYLFSQMESIF
+258 FWYMFSQMESIF

-311 LSWLAPYGRMALT
+311 LSCFAPYGRMALT

-339 WGLGY
+339 WGLGFL
-344 MGQLRN
+344 GQFRN
-350 IELLLIAFLIIGAQM
+350 IELLIIAFLIIGVQM
-365 IISFYWMKK
+365 IISWYWLKK

-395 IISQPIPVVIKE
+395 RISRPHPEAVN
-407 KLD
+407 L